1 MNYDYYVYNNYI
13 VYYVYNVIVVY
24 IIYWWFCR

>member
-13 VYYVYNVIVVY
+13 IYYVYNVIVVY